1 MEIGYNTGRK
11 DEVHR
16 CFPGFPEETV
26 RFFLDLRFHNETSWF
41 HAHREAYEAYVR
53 KPFSQFIQAMTPTVM
68 RIADD
73 METRPNKCLARIN
86 RDIRFTRDKSPYRD
100 HMWLLFR
107 RSGEEREHSVM
118 YWFELSPEV
127 VEWGV
132 GFWGYNR
139 PAMDALRQRMVKKP
153 AEVRRVLRQCGI
165 PDETLHIYGDRYK
178 SMKPPAGMPARFGHA
193 LSLQGDLCQASW
205 RSAGGELPAGD
216 HRPGFGGLSA
226 PQASLSAASAGRG

>member
-1 MEIGYNTGRK
+1 M
-11 DEVHR
+11 
-16 CFPGFPEETV
+16 FPGFPEETV

-41 HAHREAYEAYVR
+41 HAHREAYETYVR
-53 KPFSQFIQAMTPTVM
+53 KPFSEFIEAMTPTVM

-100 HMWLLFR
+100 HMWMLFR
-107 RSGEEREHSVM
+107 RAGEEREHAVM

-139 PAMDALRQRMVKKP
+139 PAMDALRERMVKKP
-153 AEVRRVLRQCGI
+153 AEVRRVLRRCGI

-178 SMKPPAGMPARFGHA
+178 SMKPPAGMSA
-193 LSLQGDLCQASW
+193 DLAMLYPCKEIYVKRVGVPLAESYRPEIIDRVSEDFLRLKPLYLLLRQA
-205 RSAGGELPAGD
+205 ADEGMAKLDA
-216 HRPGFGGLSA
+216 
-226 PQASLSAASAGRG
+226 

>member
-1 MEIGYNTGRK
+1 M
-11 DEVHR
+11 
-16 CFPGFPEETV
+16 FPGFPEETV

-41 HAHREAYEAYVR
+41 HAHREAYETYVR
-53 KPFSQFIQAMTPTVM
+53 KPFSEFIEAMTPTVM

-100 HMWLLFR
+100 HMWMLFR
-107 RSGEEREHSVM
+107 RSGEEREHAVM

-139 PAMDALRQRMVKKP
+139 PAMDALRERMVKKP
-153 AEVRRVLRQCGI
+153 AEVRRVLRRCGI

-178 SMKPPAGMPARFGHA
+178 SMKPPAGMSA
-193 LSLQGDLCQASW
+193 DLAMLYPCKEIYVKRIGVPLAESYRPEIIDRVSEDFLRLKPLYLLLRQA
-205 RSAGGELPAGD
+205 ADEGMAKLDA
-216 HRPGFGGLSA
+216 
-226 PQASLSAASAGRG
+226 

>member
-1 MEIGYNTGRK
+1 M
-11 DEVHR
+11 
-16 CFPGFPEETV
+16 FPGFPEETV

-41 HAHREAYEAYVR
+41 HAHREAYETYVR
-53 KPFSQFIQAMTPTVM
+53 KPFSEFIEAMTPTVM

-100 HMWLLFR
+100 HMWMLFR
-107 RSGEEREHSVM
+107 RSGEEREHAVM

-139 PAMDALRQRMVKKP
+139 PAMDALRERMMKKP

-178 SMKPPAGMPARFGHA
+178 SMKPPAGMSA
-193 LSLQGDLCQASW
+193 DLAMLYPCKEIYVKRIGVPLGESYRPEIIDRVSEDFLRLKPLYLLLRQA
-205 RSAGGELPAGD
+205 ADEGMAKLDA
-216 HRPGFGGLSA
+216 
-226 PQASLSAASAGRG
+226 

>member
-1 MEIGYNTGRK
+1 M
-11 DEVHR
+11 
-16 CFPGFPEETV
+16 FPGFPEETV

-53 KPFSQFIQAMTPTVM
+53 KPFSQFIEAMTPTVLS
-68 RIADD
+68 IADD

-100 HMWLLFR
+100 HMWMLFR
-107 RSGEEREHSVM
+107 RSGEEREHAAM

-178 SMKPPAGMPARFGHA
+178 SMKPPPGMPA
-193 LSLQGDLCQASW
+193 DLAMLYPCKEIYVKRVGVPLGESYRPEIIKRVSEDFLRLKPLYLLLRQA
-205 RSAGGELPAGD
+205 ADEGMAKLDA
-216 HRPGFGGLSA
+216 
-226 PQASLSAASAGRG
+226 

>member
-1 MEIGYNTGRK
+1 M
-11 DEVHR
+11 
-16 CFPGFPEETV
+16 FPGFPEETV

-41 HAHREAYEAYVR
+41 HAHREAYETYVR
-53 KPFSQFIQAMTPTVM
+53 KPFSEFIEAMTPTVM

-107 RSGEEREHSVM
+107 RAGEEREHAVM

-139 PAMDALRQRMVKKP
+139 PAMDALRERMVKKP
-153 AEVRRVLRQCGI
+153 AEVRRVLRRCGI

-178 SMKPPAGMPARFGHA
+178 SMKPPAGMSA
-193 LSLQGDLCQASW
+193 DLAMLYPCKEIYVKRIGVPLGESYRSEIIDRVSEDFLRLKPLYLLLRQA
-205 RSAGGELPAGD
+205 ADEGMAKLDA
-216 HRPGFGGLSA
+216 
-226 PQASLSAASAGRG
+226 

>member
-1 MEIGYNTGRK
+1 M
-11 DEVHR
+11 
-16 CFPGFPEETV
+16 FPGFPEETV

-41 HAHREAYEAYVR
+41 HAHREAYETYVR
-53 KPFSQFIQAMTPTVM
+53 KPFSEFIEAMTPTVM

-107 RSGEEREHSVM
+107 RAGEEREHAVM

-139 PAMDALRQRMVKKP
+139 PAMDALRERMVKKP

-178 SMKPPAGMPARFGHA
+178 SMKPPAGMSA
-193 LSLQGDLCQASW
+193 DLAMLYPCKEIYVKRIGVPLGESYRPEIIDRVSEDFLRLKPLYLLLRQA
-205 RSAGGELPAGD
+205 ADEGMAKLDA
-216 HRPGFGGLSA
+216 
-226 PQASLSAASAGRG
+226 

>member
-1 MEIGYNTGRK
+1 M
-11 DEVHR
+11 
-16 CFPGFPEETV
+16 FPGFPEETV

-41 HAHREAYEAYVR
+41 HAHREAYETYVR
-53 KPFSQFIQAMTPTVM
+53 KPFSEFIEAMTPTVM

-100 HMWLLFR
+100 HMWMLFR
-107 RSGEEREHSVM
+107 RSGEEREHAVM

-139 PAMDALRQRMVKKP
+139 PAMDALRERMVKKP

-178 SMKPPAGMPARFGHA
+178 SMKPPAGMSA
-193 LSLQGDLCQASW
+193 DLAMLYPCKEIYVKRIGVPLGESYRPEIIDRISEDFLRLKPLYLLLRQA
-205 RSAGGELPAGD
+205 ADEGMAKLDA
-216 HRPGFGGLSA
+216 
-226 PQASLSAASAGRG
+226 

>member
-1 MEIGYNTGRK
+1 M
-11 DEVHR
+11 
-16 CFPGFPEETV
+16 FPGFPEETV
-26 RFFLDLRFHNETSWF
+26 RFFLDLRFHNETPWF

-53 KPFSQFIQAMTPTVM
+53 KPFTQFIEAMTPTVM

-100 HMWLLFR
+100 HMWMLFR
-107 RSGEEREHSVM
+107 RAGEEREHSVM

-139 PAMDALRQRMVKKP
+139 PAMDALRAHMVKKP
-153 AEVRRVLRQCGI
+153 AEVRRVLRQCDI

-178 SMKPPAGMPARFGHA
+178 SMKPPEGMSA
-193 LSLQGDLCQASW
+193 DLAMLYPCKEIYVKRVGVPLAESY
-205 RSAGGELPAGD
+205 
-216 HRPGFGGLSA
+216 RPEIIDRVSEDFLRLR
-226 PQASLSAASAGRG
+226 PLYLLLRKAADEGMAKLDA

>member
-1 MEIGYNTGRK
+1 M
-11 DEVHR
+11 
-16 CFPGFPEETV
+16 FPGFPEETV

-41 HAHREAYEAYVR
+41 HAHREAYETYVR
-53 KPFSQFIQAMTPTVM
+53 KPFSEFIEAMTPTVM

-100 HMWLLFR
+100 HMWMLFR
-107 RSGEEREHSVM
+107 RSGEEREHAVM

-139 PAMDALRQRMVKKP
+139 PAMDALRERMVKKP

-178 SMKPPAGMPARFGHA
+178 SMKPPAGMSA
-193 LSLQGDLCQASW
+193 DLAMLYPCKEIYVKRIGVPLGESYRPEIIDRVSEDFLRLKPLYLLLRQA
-205 RSAGGELPAGD
+205 ADEGMAKLDA
-216 HRPGFGGLSA
+216 
-226 PQASLSAASAGRG
+226 

>member
-1 MEIGYNTGRK
+1 M
-11 DEVHR
+11 
-16 CFPGFPEETV
+16 FPGFPEETV
-26 RFFLDLRFHNETSWF
+26 RFFLDLRFHKETSWF
-41 HAHREAYEAYVR
+41 HAHREAYETYVR
-53 KPFSQFIQAMTPTVM
+53 KPFSEFIEAMTPTVM

-107 RSGEEREHSVM
+107 RAGEEREHAVM

-139 PAMDALRQRMVKKP
+139 PAMDALRERMVKKP
-153 AEVRRVLRQCGI
+153 AEVRRVLRRCGI

-178 SMKPPAGMPARFGHA
+178 SMKPPAGMSA
-193 LSLQGDLCQASW
+193 DLAMLYPCKEIYVKRIGVPLGESYRPEIIDRVSEDFLRLKPLYLLLRQA
-205 RSAGGELPAGD
+205 ADEGMAKLDA
-216 HRPGFGGLSA
+216 
-226 PQASLSAASAGRG
+226 

>member
-1 MEIGYNTGRK
+1 M
-11 DEVHR
+11 
-16 CFPGFPEETV
+16 FPGFPEETV

-178 SMKPPAGMPARFGHA
+178 SMKPPAGMPT
-193 LSLQGDLCQASW
+193 DLAMLYPCKEIYVKRVGVPLAESYRPKIIDRVSEDFLRLRPLYLLLRQA
-205 RSAGGELPAGD
+205 ADEGMAKLDA
-216 HRPGFGGLSA
+216 
-226 PQASLSAASAGRG
+226 

>member
-1 MEIGYNTGRK
+1 M
-11 DEVHR
+11 
-16 CFPGFPEETV
+16 FPGFPEETV

-41 HAHREAYEAYVR
+41 HAHREAYETYVR
-53 KPFSQFIQAMTPTVM
+53 KPFSEFIEAMTPTVM

-100 HMWLLFR
+100 HMWMLFR
-107 RSGEEREHSVM
+107 RSGEEREHAVM

-139 PAMDALRQRMVKKP
+139 PAMDALRERMMKKP
-153 AEVRRVLRQCGI
+153 AEVRRVLRRCGI

-178 SMKPPAGMPARFGHA
+178 SMKPPAGMSA
-193 LSLQGDLCQASW
+193 DLAMLYPCKEIYVKRIGVPLGESYRPEIIDRVSEDFLRLKPLYLLLRQA
-205 RSAGGELPAGD
+205 ADEGMAKLDA
-216 HRPGFGGLSA
+216 
-226 PQASLSAASAGRG
+226 

>member
-1 MEIGYNTGRK
+1 M
-11 DEVHR
+11 
-16 CFPGFPEETV
+16 FPGFPEETV

-41 HAHREAYEAYVR
+41 HAHREAYDAYVR

-178 SMKPPAGMPARFGHA
+178 SMKPPAGMPA
-193 LSLQGDLCQASW
+193 DLAMLYPCKEIYVKRVGIPLAESYRPEIIDRVSEDFLRLRPLYLLLRQA
-205 RSAGGELPAGD
+205 ADEGMAKLDA
-216 HRPGFGGLSA
+216 
-226 PQASLSAASAGRG
+226 

>member
-1 MEIGYNTGRK
+1 M
-11 DEVHR
+11 
-16 CFPGFPEETV
+16 FPGFPEETV

-41 HAHREAYEAYVR
+41 HAHREAYETYVR
-53 KPFSQFIQAMTPTVM
+53 KPFSEFIEAMTPTVM

-107 RSGEEREHSVM
+107 RAGEEREHAVM

-139 PAMDALRQRMVKKP
+139 PAMDALRERMVKKP
-153 AEVRRVLRQCGI
+153 TEVRRVLRRCGI

-178 SMKPPAGMPARFGHA
+178 SMKPPAGMSA
-193 LSLQGDLCQASW
+193 DLAMLYPCKEIYVKRVGVPLAESYRPEIIDRVSEDFLRLKPLYLLLRQA
-205 RSAGGELPAGD
+205 ADEGMAKLDA
-216 HRPGFGGLSA
+216 
-226 PQASLSAASAGRG
+226 

>member
-1 MEIGYNTGRK
+1 M
-11 DEVHR
+11 
-16 CFPGFPEETV
+16 FPGFPEETV

-53 KPFSQFIQAMTPTVM
+53 KPFSAIIEAMTPTVM

-100 HMWLLFR
+100 HMWMLFR
-107 RSGEEREHSVM
+107 RSGEEREHAVM

-139 PAMDALRQRMVKKP
+139 PAMDALRERMVKKP
-153 AEVRRVLRQCGI
+153 AEVRRVLRRCGI

-178 SMKPPAGMPARFGHA
+178 SMKPPAGMSA
-193 LSLQGDLCQASW
+193 DLAMLYPCKEIYVKRIGVPLGESYRPEIIDRVSEDFLRLKPLYLLLRQA
-205 RSAGGELPAGD
+205 ADEGMAKLDA
-216 HRPGFGGLSA
+216 
-226 PQASLSAASAGRG
+226 

>member
-1 MEIGYNTGRK
+1 M
-11 DEVHR
+11 
-16 CFPGFPEETV
+16 FPGFPEETV

-41 HAHREAYEAYVR
+41 HAHREAYETYVR
-53 KPFSQFIQAMTPTVM
+53 KPFSEFIEAMTPTVM

-107 RSGEEREHSVM
+107 RAGEEREHAVM

-139 PAMDALRQRMVKKP
+139 PAMDALRERMVKKP
-153 AEVRRVLRQCGI
+153 AEVRRVLRRCGI
-165 PDETLHIYGDRYK
+165 PDKTLHIYGDRYK
-178 SMKPPAGMPARFGHA
+178 SMKPPAGMSA
-193 LSLQGDLCQASW
+193 DLAMLYPCKEIYVKRIGVPLGESYRPEIIDRVSEDFLRLKPLYLLLRQA
-205 RSAGGELPAGD
+205 ADEGMAKLDA
-216 HRPGFGGLSA
+216 
-226 PQASLSAASAGRG
+226 

>member
-1 MEIGYNTGRK
+1 M
-11 DEVHR
+11 
-16 CFPGFPEETV
+16 FPGFPEETV
-26 RFFLDLRFHNETSWF
+26 RFFLDLRFHNETPWF

-53 KPFSQFIQAMTPTVM
+53 KPFSQFIEAMTPTVM

-100 HMWLLFR
+100 HMWMLFR
-107 RSGEEREHSVM
+107 RAGEEREHSVM
-118 YWFELSPEV
+118 YWFELSPEA
-127 VEWGV
+127 VEWGL

-139 PAMDALRQRMVKKP
+139 PAMDALRAHMLKKP

-178 SMKPPAGMPARFGHA
+178 SMKPPEGMPA
-193 LSLQGDLCQASW
+193 DLAMLYPCREIYVKRVGVPLAESY
-205 RSAGGELPAGD
+205 
-216 HRPGFGGLSA
+216 RPEIIDRVSEDFLRLR
-226 PQASLSAASAGRG
+226 PLYLLLRKAADEGMAKLDA

>member
-1 MEIGYNTGRK
+1 M
-11 DEVHR
+11 
-16 CFPGFPEETV
+16 FPGFPEETV

-41 HAHREAYEAYVR
+41 HAHREAYETYVR
-53 KPFSQFIQAMTPTVM
+53 KPFSDFIEAMTPTVM

-107 RSGEEREHSVM
+107 RAGEEREHAVM

-139 PAMDALRQRMVKKP
+139 PAMDALRERMMKKP

-178 SMKPPAGMPARFGHA
+178 SMKPPAGMSA
-193 LSLQGDLCQASW
+193 DLAMLYPCKEIYVKRVGVPLGESYRPEIIDRVSEDFLRLKPLYLLLRQA
-205 RSAGGELPAGD
+205 ADEGMAKLDA
-216 HRPGFGGLSA
+216 
-226 PQASLSAASAGRG
+226 

>member
-1 MEIGYNTGRK
+1 M
-11 DEVHR
+11 
-16 CFPGFPEETV
+16 FPGFPEETV

-41 HAHREAYEAYVR
+41 HAHREAYETYVR
-53 KPFSQFIQAMTPTVM
+53 KPFSAFIEAMTPTVM

-107 RSGEEREHSVM
+107 RAGEEREHAVM

-139 PAMDALRQRMVKKP
+139 PAMDALRERMVKKP
-153 AEVRRVLRQCGI
+153 AEVRRVLRRCGI

-178 SMKPPAGMPARFGHA
+178 SMKPPAGMSA
-193 LSLQGDLCQASW
+193 DLAMLYPCKEIYVKRIGVPLGESYRPEIIDRVSEDFLRLKPLYLLLRQA
-205 RSAGGELPAGD
+205 ADEGMAKLDA
-216 HRPGFGGLSA
+216 
-226 PQASLSAASAGRG
+226 

>member
-1 MEIGYNTGRK
+1 M
-11 DEVHR
+11 
-16 CFPGFPEETV
+16 FPGFPEETV

-53 KPFSQFIQAMTPTVM
+53 KPFSAFIEAMTPTVM

-100 HMWLLFR
+100 HMWMLFR
-107 RSGEEREHSVM
+107 RSGEEREHAVM

-139 PAMDALRQRMVKKP
+139 PAMDALRERMVKKP
-153 AEVRRVLRQCGI
+153 AEVRRVLRRCGI
-165 PDETLHIYGDRYK
+165 PDETLHIYGDRSK
-178 SMKPPAGMPARFGHA
+178 SMKPPAGMSA
-193 LSLQGDLCQASW
+193 DLAMLYPCKEIYVKRIGVPLGESYRPEIIDRVSEDFLRLKPLYLLLRQA
-205 RSAGGELPAGD
+205 ADEGMAKLDA
-216 HRPGFGGLSA
+216 
-226 PQASLSAASAGRG
+226 

>member
-1 MEIGYNTGRK
+1 M
-11 DEVHR
+11 
-16 CFPGFPEETV
+16 FPGFPEETV

-178 SMKPPAGMPARFGHA
+178 SMKPPAGMPT
-193 LSLQGDLCQASW
+193 DLAMLYPCKEIYVKRVGVPLAENYRPEIIDRVSEDFLRLRPLYLLLRQA
-205 RSAGGELPAGD
+205 ADEGMAKLDA
-216 HRPGFGGLSA
+216 
-226 PQASLSAASAGRG
+226 

>member
-1 MEIGYNTGRK
+1 M
-11 DEVHR
+11 
-16 CFPGFPEETV
+16 FPGFPEETV

-41 HAHREAYEAYVR
+41 HAHREAYETYVR
-53 KPFSQFIQAMTPTVM
+53 KPFSEFIEAMTPTVM

-107 RSGEEREHSVM
+107 RAGEEREHAVM

-139 PAMDALRQRMVKKP
+139 PAMDALRERMVKKP
-153 AEVRRVLRQCGI
+153 AEVRRVLRRCGI

-178 SMKPPAGMPARFGHA
+178 SMKPPAGMSA
-193 LSLQGDLCQASW
+193 DLAMLYPCKEIYVKRVGVPLGESYQPEIIDRVSEDFLRLKPLYLLLRQA
-205 RSAGGELPAGD
+205 ADEGMAKLDA
-216 HRPGFGGLSA
+216 
-226 PQASLSAASAGRG
+226 

>member
-1 MEIGYNTGRK
+1 M
-11 DEVHR
+11 
-16 CFPGFPEETV
+16 FPGFPEETV

-41 HAHREAYEAYVR
+41 HAHREAYETYVR
-53 KPFSQFIQAMTPTVM
+53 KPFSEFIEAMTPTVM

-107 RSGEEREHSVM
+107 RAVEEREHAVM

-139 PAMDALRQRMVKKP
+139 PAMDALRERMVKKP
-153 AEVRRVLRQCGI
+153 AEVRRVLRRCGI

-178 SMKPPAGMPARFGHA
+178 SMKPPAGMSA
-193 LSLQGDLCQASW
+193 DLAMLYPCKEIYVKRIGVPLGESYRPEIIDRVSEDFLRLKPLYLLLRQA
-205 RSAGGELPAGD
+205 ADEGMAKLDA
-216 HRPGFGGLSA
+216 
-226 PQASLSAASAGRG
+226 

>member
-1 MEIGYNTGRK
+1 M
-11 DEVHR
+11 
-16 CFPGFPEETV
+16 FPGFPEETV

-41 HAHREAYEAYVR
+41 HAHREAYETYVR
-53 KPFSQFIQAMTPTVM
+53 KPFSEFIEAMTPTVM
-68 RIADD
+68 RIAND

-100 HMWLLFR
+100 HMWMLFR
-107 RSGEEREHSVM
+107 RSGEEREHAVM

-139 PAMDALRQRMVKKP
+139 PAMDALRERMVKKP
-153 AEVRRVLRQCGI
+153 AEVRRVLRRCGI

-178 SMKPPAGMPARFGHA
+178 SMKPPAGMSA
-193 LSLQGDLCQASW
+193 DLAMLYPCKEIYVKRVGVPLAESYRPEIIDRVSEDFLRLKPLYLLLRQA
-205 RSAGGELPAGD
+205 ADEGMAKLDA
-216 HRPGFGGLSA
+216 
-226 PQASLSAASAGRG
+226 

>member
-1 MEIGYNTGRK
+1 M
-11 DEVHR
+11 
-16 CFPGFPEETV
+16 FPGFPEETV

-41 HAHREAYEAYVR
+41 HAHREAYETYVR
-53 KPFSQFIQAMTPTVM
+53 KPFSEFIEAMTPTVM

-100 HMWLLFR
+100 HMWMLFR
-107 RSGEEREHSVM
+107 RAGEEREHAVM

-139 PAMDALRQRMVKKP
+139 PAMDALRERMVKKP
-153 AEVRRVLRQCGI
+153 AEVRRVLRRCGI

-178 SMKPPAGMPARFGHA
+178 SMKPPAGMSA
-193 LSLQGDLCQASW
+193 DLAMLYPCKEIYVKRIGVPLGESYRPEIIDRVSEDFLRLKPLYLLLRQA
-205 RSAGGELPAGD
+205 ADEGMAKLDA
-216 HRPGFGGLSA
+216 
-226 PQASLSAASAGRG
+226 

>member
-1 MEIGYNTGRK
+1 M
-11 DEVHR
+11 
-16 CFPGFPEETV
+16 FPGFPEETV

-41 HAHREAYEAYVR
+41 HAHREAYETYVR
-53 KPFSQFIQAMTPTVM
+53 KPFSEFIEAMTPTVM

-100 HMWLLFR
+100 HMWMLFR
-107 RSGEEREHSVM
+107 RSGEEREHAVM

-139 PAMDALRQRMVKKP
+139 PAMDALRERMVKKP
-153 AEVRRVLRQCGI
+153 AEVRRVLRRCGI

-178 SMKPPAGMPARFGHA
+178 SMKSPAGMSA
-193 LSLQGDLCQASW
+193 DLAMLYPCKEIYVKRIGVPLAESYRPEIIDRVSEDFLRLKPLYLLLRQA
-205 RSAGGELPAGD
+205 ADEGMAKLDA
-216 HRPGFGGLSA
+216 
-226 PQASLSAASAGRG
+226 

>member
-1 MEIGYNTGRK
+1 M
-11 DEVHR
+11 
-16 CFPGFPEETV
+16 FPGFPEETV

-41 HAHREAYEAYVR
+41 HAHREAYETYVR
-53 KPFSQFIQAMTPTVM
+53 KPFSEFIEAMTPTVM

-100 HMWLLFR
+100 HMWMLFR
-107 RSGEEREHSVM
+107 RSGEEREHAVM

-139 PAMDALRQRMVKKP
+139 PAMDALRERMVKKP
-153 AEVRRVLRQCGI
+153 AEVRRVLRRCGI

-178 SMKPPAGMPARFGHA
+178 SCLLYTSR
-193 LSLQGDLCQASW
+193 CV
-205 RSAGGELPAGD
+205 
-216 HRPGFGGLSA
+216 
-226 PQASLSAASAGRG
+226 

>member
-1 MEIGYNTGRK
+1 M
-11 DEVHR
+11 
-16 CFPGFPEETV
+16 FPGFPEETV

-41 HAHREAYEAYVR
+41 HAHREAYETYVR
-53 KPFSQFIQAMTPTVM
+53 KPFSEFIEAMTPTVM

-107 RSGEEREHSVM
+107 RSGEEREHAVM

-139 PAMDALRQRMVKKP
+139 PAMDALRERMVKKP
-153 AEVRRVLRQCGI
+153 AEVRRVLRRCGI

-178 SMKPPAGMPARFGHA
+178 SMKPPAGMSA
-193 LSLQGDLCQASW
+193 DLAMLYPCKEIYVKRVGVPLAESYRPEIIDRVSEDFLRLKPLYLLLRQA
-205 RSAGGELPAGD
+205 ADEGMAKLDA
-216 HRPGFGGLSA
+216 
-226 PQASLSAASAGRG
+226 